1 MLSKQSKYGLRA
13 LIFLAR
19 QSHGRPVLISEIAQR
34 EKIPRKFLERI
45 LLDLKKR
52 GVLQSRMGKGGGY
65 KLARQPEQ
73 ITVSEIVRIT
83 DGPLAP
89 VPCVSQTA
97 YAKCTDCNDEALCS
111 IRVVMK
117 EVRDEIARILD
128 HTSLADML
136 AKQLD
141 LEARSHTA
149 LVYQI

>member
-13 LIFLAR
+13 LIYLAR
-19 QSHGRPVLISEIAQR
+19 YSHGKPVLISEIAQR
-34 EKIPRKFLERI
+34 ERMPRKFLERI

-65 KLARQPEQ
+65 KLARRPEQ
-73 ITVSEIVRIT
+73 ITVAEVVRIT

-97 YAKCTDCNDEALCS
+97 YAKCTDCNDEGTCS

-136 AKQLD
+136 AKQQA
-141 LEARSHTA
+141 LEAGSRTA
-149 LVYQI
+149 LAYQI

>member
-13 LIFLAR
+13 LIYLAR
-19 QSHGRPVLISEIAQR
+19 HSHGKPVLISEIAQR
-34 EKIPRKFLERI
+34 ERMPRKFLERI

-65 KLARQPEQ
+65 ILARRPEQ
-73 ITVSEIVRIT
+73 ITVAEVIRIT

-97 YAKCTDCNDEALCS
+97 YAKCPDCNDEGTCS

-117 EVRDEIARILD
+117 EVRDGIARILD

-136 AKQLD
+136 IKQQV
-141 LEARSHTA
+141 LEAGSHTA

>member
-13 LIFLAR
+13 LIYLAR
-19 QSHGRPVLISEIAQR
+19 HSQGKPVLISEIAQR
-34 EKIPRKFLERI
+34 EKMPRKFLERI

-65 KLARQPEQ
+65 ILARRPEQ
-73 ITVSEIVRIT
+73 ITVAEIIRLT

-97 YAKCTDCNDEALCS
+97 YAKCPDCNDEETCC

-117 EVRDEIARILD
+117 EVRDGIALILD
-128 HTSLADML
+128 RTSLADML
-136 AKQLD
+136 AKQQA
-141 LEARSHTA
+141 LEAGSCTA
-149 LVYQI
+149 LAYQI